1 MKKVLCDVQVITV
14 LPMKISTKRIKT
26 LTKALP
32 ATPTINLITKGEF
45 TMEKSIVATIA
56 TIIRSIQTATSS
68 NKYTLYDLH
77 QVDTT

>member
-14 LPMKISTKRIKT
+14 LPMQRTKRIKT
-26 LTKALP
+26 LTKTLP
-32 ATPTINLITKGEF
+32 ATPITLTKGEF
-45 TMEKSIVATIA
+45 TMEKSIVP
-56 TIIRSIQTATSS
+56 IITPVIESVQTATSS